1 MPQLVTHIHKPAPSC
16 THYYGLSSISRG
28 LQCTFPTRPPNRRC
42 HRCPLTSRAP
52 MLSIIFPSRFNPIPV
67 RVRTSSASRRKGTS
81 LPTTLPKAPT
91 GIQGLDEITAGG
103 FPRGRP
109 TLICGSAGAGK
120 TLLAMEFLIRGATEY
135 SEPGVFVAFEETAA
149 ELGQNVR
156 SLGFDL
162 DELAKEKKL
171 VIDFV
176 RIERSEIDETGDYDL
191 EGLFIRLAAAI
202 DSIGAQ
208 RVVLDTI
215 ENLFAGLQNEG
226 ILRAELRRLFRWLK
240 DKGVSAV
247 ITAERGEGALTR
259 HGLEE
264 YVSDCVILLDHRVT
278 DQVST
283 RRLRIVKYRGT
294 AHGTNEYPFLID
306 EDGLSVLPVTSLGL
320 QHEVSNERI
329 SSGVPRLDTMLGGEG
344 FYRGTTILVSG
355 TAGTGKTSLAAH
367 FVDAACRRGER
378 CLYFSFEES
387 QGQLIRNMRSIGLNL
402 EQWSKKDLLQFHSSR
417 ATFYGLEMHL
427 AMIHKIVQEFQPK
440 VVVIDPIGSLIQ
452 AGNRRDAHT
461 MLIRLID
468 FLKQRQATAFL
479 TNLTS
484 GREALETTDVE
495 ISSIVDTWLFMR
507 DIELDGE
514 RNRALYVLKSRGMA
528 HSNQLREFL
537 LTERGVNLLN
547 VYVGPEGVLTGSSRL
562 SQEAREEAAA
572 LERQQ
577 EAKRRDRERTRKRE
591 ALEARIAALR
601 KELEVE
607 EQEAETSVSQNVERE
622 KVIAENCE
630 AMARSRRA
638 DMGKGSADPKGRR
651 S

>member
-1 MPQLVTHIHKPAPSC
+1 MQATAGK
-16 THYYGLSSISRG
+16 
-28 LQCTFPTRPPNRRC
+28 
-42 HRCPLTSRAP
+42 
-52 MLSIIFPSRFNPIPV
+52 
-67 RVRTSSASRRKGTS
+67 SSAIQKKNIESPS
-81 LPTTLPKAPT
+81 LPKAPT
-91 GIQGLDEITAGG
+91 GIQGLDEITNGG

-109 TLICGSAGAGK
+109 TLVCGSAGAGK
-120 TLLAMEFLIRGATEY
+120 TLLAMEFLVRGATQFN
-135 SEPGVFVAFEETAA
+135 EPGVFMAFEETAA
-149 ELGQNVR
+149 ELTENVR
-156 SLGFDL
+156 SIGFDL
-162 DELAKEKKL
+162 DELAEEKKWA
-171 VIDFV
+171 IDFV
-176 RIERSEIDETGDYDL
+176 RVERSEIDETGDYDL
-191 EGLFIRLAAAI
+191 EGLFIRLGAAI
-202 DSIGAQ
+202 DSIGAK

-240 DKGVSAV
+240 DRGITAV
-247 ITAERGEGALTR
+247 ITAERGDGALTR

-306 EDGLSVLPVTSLGL
+306 EDGFSVLPVTSLGL
-320 QHEVSNERI
+320 QHQVSEERV
-329 SSGVPRLDTMLGGEG
+329 SSGIPRLDTMLGGEG

-367 FVDAACRRGER
+367 FVNAACQRGER

-387 QGQLIRNMRSIGLNL
+387 PGQLIRNMRSIGLNL
-402 EQWSKKDLLQFHSSR
+402 EQWTKKGLLQFHSSR

-427 AMIHKIVQEFQPK
+427 AIIHKIVQEFQPK
-440 VVVIDPIGSLIQ
+440 AVVLDPVGSLIQ
-452 AGNRRDAHT
+452 AGNVRDAHT

-468 FLKQRQATAFL
+468 FLKQRGVTAFL

-484 GREALETTDVE
+484 GGEALERTDVE

-507 DIELDGE
+507 DVELDGE
-514 RNRALYVLKSRGMA
+514 RNRALYVLMSRGMA

-537 LTERGVNLLN
+537 LTPQGIDLLD

-562 SQEAREEAAA
+562 SQEAREQAAA
-572 LERQQ
+572 LARRQ
-577 EAKRRDRERTRKRE
+577 EAERRDRDRTRKRE

-601 KELEVE
+601 KEFEVDE
-607 EQEAETSVSQNVERE
+607 AEAETASAEDVSRE
-622 KVIAENCE
+622 NMIANNRE
-630 AMARSRRA
+630 AMSRLRQA
-638 DMGKGSADPKGRR
+638 DVVKDGVNGKQRKGVR
-651 S
+651 

>member
-1 MPQLVTHIHKPAPSC
+1 
-16 THYYGLSSISRG
+16 
-28 LQCTFPTRPPNRRC
+28 
-42 HRCPLTSRAP
+42 
-52 MLSIIFPSRFNPIPV
+52 MLSHSPEKDRMKRDTAKANP
-67 RVRTSSASRRKGTS
+67 
-81 LPTTLPKAPT
+81 TLPKAPT
-91 GIQGLDEITAGG
+91 GIQGLDEITGGG

-120 TLLAMEFLIRGATEY
+120 TLLAMEFLVCGAMEY
-135 SEPGVFVAFEETAA
+135 GEPGVFMAFEETAA
-149 ELGQNVR
+149 ELAQNVR

-162 DELAKEKKL
+162 EKLAKEKKL
-171 VIDFV
+171 AVDYV

-191 EGLFIRLAAAI
+191 EGLFIRLGAAI
-202 DSIGAQ
+202 DSIGAK

-215 ENLFAGLQNEG
+215 ENLFAGLQNQG

-306 EDGLSVLPVTSLGL
+306 EGGFSVLPVTSLGL
-320 QHEVSNERI
+320 HHKVSDERI

-344 FYRGTTILVSG
+344 FYRGTTVLVSG

-367 FVDAACRRGER
+367 FVNAACQRGER

-387 QGQLIRNMRSIGLNL
+387 PGQLIRNMRSIGLDL
-402 EQWSKKDLLQFHSSR
+402 EQWSRKNLLQFHSSR

-427 AMIHKIVQEFQPK
+427 AIIHKVVNDLKPS
-440 VVVIDPIGSLIQ
+440 VVVLDPVGSLIQ

-468 FLKQRQATAFL
+468 FLKARQVTAFL

-484 GREALETTDVE
+484 AGDALERTDVE
-495 ISSIVDTWLFMR
+495 ISSIVDTWLLTR

-537 LTERGVNLLN
+537 LTDKGVDLLD

-562 SQEAREEAAA
+562 SQEAREKAAN
-572 LERQQ
+572 LQRQQ
-577 EAKRRDRERTRKRE
+577 EAELKERDRRRKRE
-591 ALEARIAALR
+591 ALEARIQALR
-601 KELEVE
+601 KEFEVE
-607 EQEAETSVSQNVERE
+607 EEEAITTRSHAASWE
-622 KVIAENCE
+622 KTIAENRE

-638 DMGKGSADPKGRR
+638 DSSNSSSVPKTRRGS
-651 S
+651 